1 MHTQEWSNSV
11 SAETLV
17 FKANCQLP
25 TRVAVFQLFVFEEV
39 NTNKEHIALVL
50 GEIDTEEFTL
60 LRIHS
65 ECMTGDTLF
74 SLRCDCGAQL
84 EKSMRLIA
92 DKGAGVL
99 LYMRQEGRGIG
110 LINKIRAYQLQDQGQ
125 DTVEANLQ
133 LGFADDQRNYDV
145 CKPMLHY
152 FGINKITLLSNNL
165 RKVIALQNLG
175 LEVRRTELLTKN
187 NIYNENYLRTKANRL
202 GHLLQYREA
211 VSDTSL

>member
-1 MHTQEWSNSV
+1 V

>member
-1 MHTQEWSNSV
+1 
-11 SAETLV
+11 
-17 FKANCQLP
+17 
-25 TRVAVFQLFVFEEV
+25 
-39 NTNKEHIALVL
+39 
-50 GEIDTEEFTL
+50 
-60 LRIHS
+60 
-65 ECMTGDTLF
+65 
-74 SLRCDCGAQL
+74 
-84 EKSMRLIA
+84 
-92 DKGAGVL
+92 
-99 LYMRQEGRGIG
+99 MRQEGRGIG

>member
-187 NIYNENYLRTKANRL
+187 NIYNENCLSTKVNRL

>member
-1 MHTQEWSNSV
+1 V

-84 EKSMRLIA
+84 EKFMRLIA

-145 CKPMLHY
+145 FKPMLHY
-152 FGINKITLLSNNL
+152 FGINKIALLSNNL

>member
-1 MHTQEWSNSV
+1 M